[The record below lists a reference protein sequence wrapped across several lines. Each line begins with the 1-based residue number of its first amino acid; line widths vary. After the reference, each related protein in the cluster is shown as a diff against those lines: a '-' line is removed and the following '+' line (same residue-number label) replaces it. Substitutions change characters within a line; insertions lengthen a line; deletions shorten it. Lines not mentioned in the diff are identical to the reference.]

1 MQSHRRYVVA
11 VLLLLCSSGVAGA
24 VETLSPFR
32 ASDDFA
38 LTGAQ
43 ESLIWHAVSRS
54 GGQGTSTSGFNA
66 SLYATLPSSIVLRN
80 LPSKVTGQIP
90 MLRPYK
96 YATWGDALLIIN
108 PADRKIVDII
118 TP

>member
-1 MQSHRRYVVA
+1 MQSHRRYAVA
-11 VLLLLCSSGVAGA
+11 VLMLLCSCGVAA
-24 VETLSPFR
+24 AAETLSPFR

-43 ESLIWHAVSRS
+43 ELLIGHAVSRE
-54 GGQGTSTSGFNA
+54 GGNGARASGFNA
-66 SLYATLPSSIVLRN
+66 SLYAALPSSIVLQN

>member
-1 MQSHRRYVVA
+1 MQSHRLYAVA
-11 VLLLLCSSGVAGA
+11 VLLLLCSCGVSAA
-24 VETLSPFR
+24 AEAQSPFR

-43 ESLIWHAVSRS
+43 ESLIRHAVSRQD
-54 GGQGTSTSGFNA
+54 GQGAHASGFNA
-66 SLYATLPSSIVLRN
+66 SLYTALPSSIVLHN

-108 PADRKIVDII
+108 PSDRRIVDII
-118 TP
+118 MP

>member
-1 MQSHRRYVVA
+1 MKSHRRYAVA
-11 VLLLLCSSGVAGA
+11 VLLLLCSCGGA
-24 VETLSPFR
+24 AAETQSPFR

-43 ESLIWHAVSRS
+43 ESLIWHAVSRQ
-54 GGQGTSTSGFNA
+54 GGQGARASGFNA
-66 SLYATLPSSIVLRN
+66 SLYTALPSSIVLHN

-108 PADRKIVDII
+108 PADRRIVDII

>member
-1 MQSHRRYVVA
+1 MQSHRRYAVA
-11 VLLLLCSSGVAGA
+11 VLLLLCSYGVAA
-24 VETLSPFR
+24 AAEAQSPFR

-43 ESLIWHAVSRS
+43 ESLIWHAVSRQS
-54 GGQGTSTSGFNA
+54 GQGGRASGFNA
-66 SLYATLPSSIVLRN
+66 SLYTALPSSIVLHD

-108 PADRKIVDII
+108 PADRRIVDII